1 MSDEQI
7 LFACLQ
13 DHCYFKLT
21 GELRYTNAIGMDDL
35 IEQLFEQEQPAC
47 AQVVVDLNEASFIDS
62 THIGLLASLARHCQQ
77 HQLPRPVLFS
87 TNTEINQL
95 LQGLCLDSV
104 FDFVEHPTNQSI
116 DMTPLQSGQ
125 ASDQDKG
132 EMILRAH
139 EALLDLSDKNRQEF
153 KPVVDLLRKQLRDD

>member
-77 HQLPRPVLFS
+77 HQLPKPVLFS
-87 TNTEINQL
+87 TNAEINQL
-95 LQGLCLDSV
+95 LKGLCLERV
-104 FDFVEHPTNQSI
+104 FDFIEHPTNQAI
-116 DMTPLQSGQ
+116 DLTPVQTGQ
-125 ASDQDKG
+125 PSDQDKG

-139 EALLDLSDKNRQEF
+139 EALLDLSDTNRQEF
-153 KPVVDLLRKQLRDD
+153 KPVVDLLRKQLQDD